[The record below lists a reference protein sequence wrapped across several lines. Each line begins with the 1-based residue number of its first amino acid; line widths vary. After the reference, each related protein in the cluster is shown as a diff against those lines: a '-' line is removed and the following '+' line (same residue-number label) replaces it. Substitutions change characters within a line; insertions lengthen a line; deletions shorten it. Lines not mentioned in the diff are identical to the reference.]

1 VKRLAVLPAVPLV
14 MVSVLYAQQP
24 VSSEVSAH
32 QSASSAAPAVARP
45 AVFRTGANLVPLT
58 VTVTDRTRQFVKG
71 LTLGDFAVFEDG
83 VAQPVEFFEASDTPL
98 DLILLLDTSSSM
110 SDKMDVVHEAASGFL
125 KTMKATDRGAIV
137 AFADT
142 VDVIQS
148 LTADRAAL
156 EEGILRTRARGAT
169 SLHNALYIA
178 LKQFGRAV
186 QHEGDVRRQAIAVLS
201 DGEDTS
207 SLVSFDDVLELA
219 RKSGVSIYPIVL
231 QSKYAAGRIASQGQ
245 RRYYSESEYSMRT
258 LAQETGAQAFF
269 PMQIFELK
277 GVYASIAQELSSQY
291 SLAYSPVNVRADGRF
306 RRIEVRVAARPEL
319 KLRTRTGYTAA
330 VVRGT
335 PAAYAPQ
342 R

>member
-1 VKRLAVLPAVPLV
+1 